1 MLLYRPQF
9 RDRES
14 CFRSL
19 STCRCVNGATNQP
32 LFEFFTEVGLTS
44 LLYGRPAPINSRL
57 QFRFRRFTPPCVQEL
72 IGAVSMKMFR
82 FIAVWLVG
90 FQMANAN
97 ASCVCRCVN
106 GRMEPLCSSV
116 ADMRPFCPPSTL
128 CPIAAP
134 PTLAPLGPAIAP
146 PVGTRSCAQ
155 RQILNPA
162 TGQYEWQSICR

>member
-1 MLLYRPQF
+1 MLLYRAQF
-9 RDRES
+9 RDRETR
-14 CFRSL
+14 FRSVRNL
-19 STCRCVNGATNQP
+19 PLRNGATNP
-32 LFEFFTEVGLTS
+32 FLVFTEVSLTS
-44 LLYGRPAPINSRL
+44 LLYENSNTARPLQIRGCASPLSERARAGR
-57 QFRFRRFTPPCVQEL
+57 C
-72 IGAVSMKMFR
+72 VSMKIFC
-82 FIAVWLVG
+82 FIAIWLIG

-155 RQILNPA
+155 RQILNPV